1 MAEKTTLRENIQLI
15 YSLPDKIEQLKQQGL
30 SDSEIEEVTK
40 EASDYVNK
48 IIELNKRIDALYD
61 K

>member
-40 EASDYVNK
+40 EVSDYVNK